1 MTKEDLLQI
10 STLLDAKLQEQ
21 KQDLIGCMEAKLQ
34 EQKQEIIQ
42 ECTANMNIIIESN
55 VTPKFNLLAD
65 AIAEINQKLTPQEK
79 IEEIENEI
87 EAIKIVQQIHAKEIR
102 ALKKAL

>member
-10 STLLDAKLQEQ
+10 KELLNEQ
-21 KQDLIGCMEAKLQ
+21 KQDLIGCM
-34 EQKQEIIQ
+34 
-42 ECTANMNIIIESN
+42 NIIIESD